1 MTRENSRRCTELLR
15 SEAIPS
21 KGIGVVMTA
30 TNPTKP
36 IPVSIL
42 TGFLGAG
49 KTTLLNYILKQQH
62 KYKFAVIINE
72 VGKIGVD
79 GQLVE
84 TQKEEVVEMSNGCLC
99 CTVRKDLVKGVQN
112 LLKKGGFDY
121 LLIETTGIAEP
132 GPIAQ
137 TFLNIPQL
145 QQLVRM
151 DSIIT
156 VVDSEQIL
164 KQLKE
169 TETAR
174 EQITMADFLLLNKT
188 DLVDEGALAK
198 VEEEIRTLN
207 AQATIFRT
215 SQSQANLSELLD
227 MHAFD
232 VDQKLAVDPKFLDE
246 LSQRHHHEINS
257 ISFEFDKPFS
267 IEALEL
273 FVQEMSDREK
283 IYRSKGFLWIKD
295 NPRRAVFHGVNNRF
309 TLMWDKLWE
318 KGQARSSQ
326 LVFIGKQLQ
335 EERLRAELEKC
346 VVR

>member
-1 MTRENSRRCTELLR
+1 MTQQ
-15 SEAIPS
+15 
-21 KGIGVVMTA
+21 
-30 TNPTKP
+30 KP

-62 KYKFAVIINE
+62 GYKFAVIINE

-84 TQKEEVVEMSNGCLC
+84 RQQEEIVEMSNGCLC
-99 CTVRKDLVKGVQN
+99 CTVRKDLVRGVQN

-137 TFLNIPQL
+137 TFLNIPAL

-156 VVDSEQIL
+156 VVDAEQIQ
-164 KQLKE
+164 KQLAE
-169 TETAR
+169 AETAV
-174 EQITMADFLLLNKT
+174 EQVRMADFLLLNKT
-188 DLVDEGALAK
+188 DLVGELELLAAEAK
-198 VEEEIRTLN
+198 IRELNPHATL
-207 AQATIFRT
+207 FRT
-215 SQSQANLSELLD
+215 SQSEVNLKELLD

-232 VDQKLAVDPKFLDE
+232 VDQKLTVDPKFLDE

-257 ISFEFDKPFS
+257 ISFEFDRPFS
-267 IEALEL
+267 VEALEL
-273 FVQEMSDREK
+273 FVQELSDREK
-283 IYRSKGFLWIKD
+283 IYRSKGFLWIKG

-309 TLMWDKLWE
+309 TLLWDRLWE
-318 KGQARSSQ
+318 KGEPRSSQ
-326 LVFIGKQLQ
+326 LVFIGKGL
-335 EERLRAELEKC
+335 EDARLRPHLEQC
-346 VVR
+346 VVK